1 MSNCC
6 CDMGFFRKPAR
17 LGFGKPILT
26 IYGLTAQRF
35 GIAVSPSL
43 YFYNHASVP
52 FPFRDQVRLCF
63 NYSGF
68 SSAALSS
75 KDT

>member
-6 CDMGFFRKPAR
+6 RTWAIELPTR
-17 LGFGKPILT
+17 LRFGKPILT
-26 IYGLTAQRF
+26 IYGLTAQHF

-43 YFYNHASVP
+43 YFSNHASVP